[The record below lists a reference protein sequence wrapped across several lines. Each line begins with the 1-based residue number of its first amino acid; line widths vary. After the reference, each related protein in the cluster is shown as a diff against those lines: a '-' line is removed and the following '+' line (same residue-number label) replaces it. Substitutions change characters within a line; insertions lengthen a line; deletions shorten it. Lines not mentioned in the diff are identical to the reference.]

1 MNSFKRAKTTE
12 SGDMIY
18 TEYRGKTYAV
28 PRSDYKKPLPVSR
41 CLLYSTSNFN
51 FFLFFRQTIPG
62 QPSLATTSSNL
73 TAVSQPTSSTNSAQ
87 PIPTTDSF
95 SLDALTDSRQTLQP
109 EPTPASSS
117 TITSAKGEPP
127 AAIADSLLQ
136 LKSSVVDLIDKTIS
150 DIETKQQLQQEKEQP
165 AAAFLHPGG
174 DSNAKVALHRMQ
186 NLQVLK
192 TESFAQSKRDVR
204 KKLYREIETILVR
217 LKDMDFLE

>member
-18 TEYRGKTYAV
+18 TEYKGKKYAV
-28 PRSDYKKPLPVSR
+28 PRSEYKKPLP
-41 CLLYSTSNFN
+41 
-51 FFLFFRQTIPG
+51 TIPG

-73 TAVSQPTSSTNSAQ
+73 TGDSQPISSTSSAN

-95 SLDALTDSRQTLQP
+95 SLDALTESRQTLQP
-109 EPTPASSS
+109 GPTSSS
-117 TITSAKGEPP
+117 TRTITSSKGEPP

-150 DIETKQQLQQEKEQP
+150 DIETKQQQQQQEKEQP
-165 AAAFLHPGG
+165 AAAAFLHPGG
-174 DSNAKVALHRMQ
+174 DSNGAKVALHRMQ